1 MCNCP
6 HSEIYKNQH
15 QGSLLIFQFFPN
27 FLLGV
32 LGTEL
37 LKWLFTHWINAGCL
51 SVSLHVTQGSGRVLL
66 ALCYN
71 FCFQAGSSPALADVF
86 PFYHL
91 RNPLKPFAVTFTER
105 LGCVSYL
112 WALQFGN
119 PSSWSL
125 NNALI
130 VLLCWLLGLHF
141 YLIIV
146 LITYDSN
153 LQDSLPHSLMFFSWD
168 NFDFDSGPFR
178 FALTAPRHSY
188 LLSPSSNG
196 WSVTETPLNL
206 F

>member
-1 MCNCP
+1 MSP
-6 HSEIYKNQH
+6 RGSPWH
-15 QGSLLIFQFFPN
+15 QG
-27 FLLGV
+27 
-32 LGTEL
+32 
-37 LKWLFTHWINAGCL
+37 WDCWH
-51 SVSLHVTQGSGRVLL
+51 HVTVSVFRQDLPL
-66 ALCYN
+66 PLQML
-71 FCFQAGSSPALADVF
+71 FF

-141 YLIIV
+141 YLKIV

-153 LQDSLPHSLMFFSWD
+153 LQDSLTHWWFSVEVILILVPGPSDLPWLHQDVPDCFLPVAVDDLSLK
-168 NFDFDSGPFR
+168 
-178 FALTAPRHSY
+178 
-188 LLSPSSNG
+188 LL
-196 WSVTETPLNL
+196 
-206 F
+206 